1 MHGLT
6 MSKIIKACRTSLPSL
21 LSSKRPSKEGQ
32 DAGAADAS
40 PDTLPCRASLEE
52 HPFAEHHSGWR
63 RIVYSF
69 SPSWFSVVMGTGMIS
84 TVLNTLPYSG
94 RWLYWISIVVFV
106 LNVAIFAVCSILS
119 VLRYAMYPETLNTIM
134 NKPAQS
140 MFLSTFP
147 MGLATIVNMVCFVCV
162 PAGGNWTRDFA
173 WALWMVDACLS
184 VISGLYLPF
193 SLMSSNV
200 DAQLSSMTAVWLLP
214 IASCVVASGTG
225 AVVADLLLDPNHA
238 LWTIIVSYVLW
249 GVGICLSMIVY
260 VIYFQRLTVHKLPHK
275 GVIMSVF
282 LPMGPLG
289 SGTFAAM
296 KLGTAGKTVLLKTQ
310 TLNDSSAASIV
321 YVVGAMTALILW
333 AFGLPWLFFACA
345 SVLKSGR
352 FPFNMGWWAFT
363 FPVGAYAMGTCQ
375 LGRQLPSAFF
385 KVLGT
390 VLSLIVVIHWMVI
403 SVCTLKGIV
412 SGKIFVAPG
421 LASVQRQRKEQ
432 NDSESIA

>member
-1 MHGLT
+1 
-6 MSKIIKACRTSLPSL
+6 MSTIIKSCRTSLSSF
-21 LSSKRPSKEGQ
+21 LSSSRPSRGGSQ
-32 DAGAADAS
+32 DAGAAEAS
-40 PDTLPCRASLEE
+40 PNILPCRSSPDEYRLPEQ
-52 HPFAEHHSGWR
+52 HSGWR
-63 RIVYSF
+63 RIVYGF
-69 SPSWFSVVMGTGMIS
+69 TPSWFSVVMGTGMIS
-84 TVLNTLPYSG
+84 TALNTLPYNG
-94 RWLYWISIVVFV
+94 RWLYWISIVVFA
-106 LNVAIFAVCSILS
+106 LNVAIFALCSILS
-119 VLRYAMYPETLNTIM
+119 VLRYIMYPETLNTIM
-134 NKPAQS
+134 NVPAQS

-162 PAGGNWTRDFA
+162 PAWGNWTRGFA
-173 WALWMVDACLS
+173 WALWMIDACLS
-184 VISGLYLPF
+184 VISALYLPF
-193 SLMSSNV
+193 SLMISNV
-200 DAQLSSMTAVWLLP
+200 DAQLSSMTAIWLLP

-225 AVVADLLLDPNHA
+225 AVVADLLLNPNHA

-296 KLGTAGKTVLLKTQ
+296 KLGTAGKTVLSETQ

-333 AFGLPWLFFACA
+333 AFGLPWLFFAFA

-403 SVCTLKGIV
+403 SVSTLKGVV

-421 LASVQRQRKEQ
+421 VASVQRQGKEE
-432 NDSESIA
+432 NDLESIS

>member
-1 MHGLT
+1 MRGLT
-6 MSKIIKACRTSLPSL
+6 MSTIIKSCRTSLA
-21 LSSKRPSKEGQ
+21 SSSRPSKGGPQ
-32 DAGAADAS
+32 DAGTAEAS
-40 PDTLPCRASLEE
+40 PDTLPCRSSLDEYRLSE
-52 HPFAEHHSGWR
+52 PHGGWR
-63 RIVYSF
+63 RTVYRSLEATNARIR
-69 SPSWFSVVMGTGMIS
+69 WFSVVMGTGMIS
-84 TVLNTLPYSG
+84 TALNTLPYNG
-94 RWLYWISIVVFV
+94 RWLYWISIVVFA

-119 VLRYAMYPETLNTIM
+119 VLRYIMYPETLNTIM
-134 NKPAQS
+134 NEPAQS

-162 PAGGNWTRDFA
+162 PAWGNWTRDLA
-173 WALWMVDACLS
+173 WALWMIDAFLS
-184 VISGLYLPF
+184 VISALYLPF
-193 SLMSSNV
+193 SLMISNV
-200 DAQLSSMTAVWLLP
+200 DAQLSSMTAIWLLP

-225 AVVADLLLDPNHA
+225 AVVADLLLDPNYA

-296 KLGTAGKTVLLKTQ
+296 KLGTAGKTLCP
-310 TLNDSSAASIV
+310 SIV

-333 AFGLPWLFFACA
+333 AFGLPWLFFAFA
-345 SVLKSGR
+345 SVLKSGS

-385 KVLGT
+385 RVLGT

-403 SVCTLKGIV
+403 SVSTLKGVV

-421 LASVQRQRKEQ
+421 VASVQRQGKEE
-432 NDSESIA
+432 NDLESIS

>member
-1 MHGLT
+1 
-6 MSKIIKACRTSLPSL
+6 MSKTIKSCRTSLPSI
-21 LSSKRPSKEGQ
+21 LSSSRPTKEGGK
-32 DAGAADAS
+32 DAGEAEAS
-40 PDTLPCRASLEE
+40 PDTLPCRSSLDKYR
-52 HPFAEHHSGWR
+52 FAEQHRGWR
-63 RIVYSF
+63 RVVYSF
-69 SPSWFSVVMGTGMIS
+69 TPSWFSVVMGTGMIS
-84 TVLNTLPYSG
+84 TALNTLPYNG
-94 RWLYWISIVVFV
+94 RWLYWISIVVFA

-119 VLRYAMYPETLNTIM
+119 VLRYTMYPETLSAVLNE
-134 NKPAQS
+134 PAQS

-162 PAGGNWTRDFA
+162 PAWGNWARDFA

-184 VISGLYLPF
+184 VISALYLPF
-193 SLMSSNV
+193 SLMVSNV
-200 DAQLSSMTAVWLLP
+200 DAQLSSMTAIWLLP

-296 KLGTAGKTVLLKTQ
+296 KLGTAGKSVLSKTQ

-321 YVVGAMTALILW
+321 YVIGAMTALILW

-352 FPFNMGWWAFT
+352 FPFNIGWWAFT

-390 VLSLIVVIHWMVI
+390 VISLIVVIHWMVI
-403 SVCTLKGIV
+403 SASTLKGVV

-421 LASVQRQRKEQ
+421 VASVQRQGKEE
-432 NDSESIA
+432 NDSENIS